1 MKQVIRRKAVRA
13 VESYWQYIVLLGAV
27 VIVLAFMLPRQ
38 KRQAEQPSQSIQ
50 NMETALEQFMENM
63 EKDNQELVSLVAK
76 SQQEAKQDA
85 ERKDLRIAELE
96 RKSSALEQQLLLAT
110 RQAASIGAQG
120 IVMTSQTMQ
129 DHHVPSSEGVHPA
142 SPQVP
147 VMASPSAIVVDEP
160 QDERASQANR
170 SIQARYAELFQLYEQ
185 GKSIEAISKK
195 LGMNKG
201 EVQLIM
207 QLAKQEDAANA

>member
-1 MKQVIRRKAVRA
+1 M
-13 VESYWQYIVLLGAV
+13 ESYWQYIVLVGAV

-76 SQQEAKQDA
+76 SQQEAKMDA
-85 ERKDLRIAELE
+85 ERKDMRIAELE
-96 RKSSALEQQLLLAT
+96 RKSSTLEQQLLLAT
-110 RQAASIGAQG
+110 QQAASIVNQG
-120 IVMTSQTMQ
+120 TRLYPLTKESVQQEVIQSAPIMSQSNLEEEVTQ
-129 DHHVPSSEGVHPA
+129 TEE
-142 SPQVP
+142 
-147 VMASPSAIVVDEP
+147 EP
-160 QDERASQANR
+160 IQMKN

-207 QLAKQEDAANA
+207 QLAKQEDAAHA

>member
-1 MKQVIRRKAVRA
+1 M
-13 VESYWQYIVLLGAV
+13 ESYWQYIVLVGAV

-76 SQQEAKQDA
+76 SQQEAKKDA
-85 ERKDLRIAELE
+85 ELKDMRIAELE
-96 RKSSALEQQLLLAT
+96 RKSSTLEQQLHLAT
-110 RQAASIGAQG
+110 LQAASIVNQG
-120 IVMTSQTMQ
+120 TRLDPLSTESVQHDAIQ
-129 DHHVPSSEGVHPA
+129 PA
-142 SPQVP
+142 SIMSQPKL
-147 VMASPSAIVVDEP
+147 DE
-160 QDERASQANR
+160 EETQAEEPIHAKR

-185 GKSIEAISKK
+185 GKSIETISRK

-207 QLAKQEDAANA
+207 QLAKQEDAAHA

>member
-1 MKQVIRRKAVRA
+1 
-13 VESYWQYIVLLGAV
+13 VESYWQYIVLVGAV

-76 SQQEAKQDA
+76 SQQEAKMDA
-85 ERKDLRIAELE
+85 ERKDMRIAELE
-96 RKSSALEQQLLLAT
+96 RKSSSLEQQLLLAT
-110 RQAASIGAQG
+110 QQAAASIVNQG
-120 IVMTSQTMQ
+120 TRLGPLTKESVQQEAIQSAPIMSQSDLEEEVTQ
-129 DHHVPSSEGVHPA
+129 TEEE
-142 SPQVP
+142 P
-147 VMASPSAIVVDEP
+147 V
-160 QDERASQANR
+160 QKKN

-207 QLAKQEDAANA
+207 QLAKQEDAAHA

>member
-1 MKQVIRRKAVRA
+1 M
-13 VESYWQYIVLLGAV
+13 ESYWQYIVLLGAV

-96 RKSSALEQQLLLAT
+96 RKSSALEQQLLFAT
-110 RQAASIGAQG
+110 QQAASMGAQG
-120 IVMTSQTMQ
+120 MTMTSQALQ
-129 DHHVPSSEGVHPA
+129 GHLVPA
-142 SPQVP
+142 SEIVNSATIQVP
-147 VMASPSAIVVDEP
+147 VMASPSAPVEEEP
-160 QDERASQANR
+160 QDELLSQVNH